1 MKDFSSEMAYLEQWA
16 PKAEELFTNEEQE
29 QKLVGFQSAIC
40 QVILSSGITER
51 ITPKDIVTF
60 LERLA
65 YENGV
70 EEDETFQ
77 RLRNEMKNLG
87 FLIGSLKKGAK
98 GEKRTRDGLRNLE
111 FSPGVKILYNITL
124 DDGTDRTEYDAIV
137 LTPYGIFVV
146 EAKNFNGDARIT
158 EKGILVRKD
167 DRFGEYNLGEKM
179 NRKEFLLRS
188 CLGDLASVPYHALLL
203 YVNEQADIE
212 DEYHQIPITYC
223 NTVAKTIRQFDHG
236 NELITAE
243 ELKRIETEIISH
255 QIDAR
260 YPCGVDC
267 QQIIE
272 DLTVIM
278 RRIANSEPADD
289 PLPVK
294 AVPAKAH
301 SPVAPPAPVIVERR
315 RGLPW
320 WGTLLLSLGG
330 AGLGAGGMALYDHYK
345 QNRN

>member
-1 MKDFSSEMAYLEQWA
+1 MKDFSSEMAYLEQRA
-16 PKAEELFTNEEQE
+16 PKAEELFTNKEKE
-29 QKLVGFQSAIC
+29 QKLVDFQSAIC

-51 ITPKDIVTF
+51 ITPRDIVTF

-77 RLRNEMKNLG
+77 RLRNEMKDLG
-87 FLIGSLKKGAK
+87 FIIGSLKKGAK

-137 LTPYGIFVV
+137 LTSYGIFVV
-146 EAKNFNGDARIT
+146 EAKNLNGDARIT

-188 CLGDLASVPYHALLL
+188 CLGELASVPYHALLL

-212 DEYHQIPITYC
+212 DEYHLIPITYC
-223 NTVAKTIRQFDHG
+223 NTVAEAIQQFDHG
-236 NELITAE
+236 DELITAE
-243 ELKRIETEIISH
+243 ELKRIEAEITSH

-260 YPCGVDC
+260 YPCGVNC

-278 RRIANSEPADD
+278 RRIANSTPADD
-289 PLPVK
+289 PQLVK
-294 AVPAKAH
+294 TAPARVY
-301 SPVAPPAPVIVERR
+301 SPVDPPAPVIVERR

>member
-1 MKDFSSEMAYLEQWA
+1 MKDFNTEKTYLEQWA
-16 PKAEELFTNEEQE
+16 PKAEDLFTNEEQE

-40 QVILSSGITER
+40 HVMLSSGITEKISPR
-51 ITPKDIVTF
+51 DIVTF

-70 EEDETFQ
+70 EDDETFQ
-77 RLRNEMKNLG
+77 RLRDEMKNLG

-188 CLGDLASVPYHALLL
+188 CLGELASVPYHALLL
-203 YVNEQADIE
+203 YVNEQADVE

-223 NTVAKTIRQFDHG
+223 NTVAKTIQQFDHG
-236 NELITAE
+236 DELITAE
-243 ELKRIETEIISH
+243 ELKQIEAEITNH

-278 RRIANSEPADD
+278 RRIANSAPADD
-289 PLPVK
+289 PQPVK
-294 AVPAKAH
+294 TASARVYSHARPT
-301 SPVAPPAPVIVERR
+301 PPIVVERK
-315 RGLPW
+315 RGVPW
-320 WGTLLLSLGG
+320 WGALLMTLAG
-330 AGLGAGGMALYDHYK
+330 AGAGVGGKVLYDHYR
-345 QNRN
+345 QNH

>member
-1 MKDFSSEMAYLEQWA
+1 MKDFNTEKAYLEQWA
-16 PKAEELFTNEEQE
+16 PKAEDLFTNEEQE

-40 QVILSSGITER
+40 HVMLSSGITER
-51 ITPKDIVTF
+51 ITPRDITSF

-65 YENGV
+65 HENGV
-70 EEDETFQ
+70 DEDETFQ
-77 RLRNEMKNLG
+77 RLREGMKNLG

-188 CLGDLASVPYHALLL
+188 CLGELASVPYHALLL

-223 NTVAKTIRQFDHG
+223 NTVAKIIQQFDHG
-236 NELITAE
+236 DELITSE
-243 ELKRIETEIISH
+243 ELKQIEAEITSH

-272 DLTVIM
+272 DLTAIM
-278 RRIANSEPADD
+278 RRIANSAPADE
-289 PLPVK
+289 PQPIRTAPARVYS
-294 AVPAKAH
+294 PAK
-301 SPVAPPAPVIVERR
+301 PTPPIVVERK
-315 RGLPW
+315 RGVPW
-320 WGTLLLSLGG
+320 WGALLMTLAG
-330 AGLGAGGMALYDHYK
+330 AGAGVGGKALYDHYR
-345 QNRN
+345 QNR

>member
-1 MKDFSSEMAYLEQWA
+1 MKDFNTEKAYLEQWA
-16 PKAEELFTNEEQE
+16 PKAEDLFTNEEQE

-40 QVILSSGITER
+40 HVMLSSGITER
-51 ITPKDIVTF
+51 ITPRDITSF

-65 YENGV
+65 HENGV
-70 EEDETFQ
+70 DEDETFQ
-77 RLRNEMKNLG
+77 RLREEMKNLG

-111 FSPGVKILYNITL
+111 FSPNVKILYNITL

-137 LTPYGIFVV
+137 LAPYGIFVV
-146 EAKNFNGDARIT
+146 EAKNFNGNARIT

-188 CLGDLASVPYHALLL
+188 YLGELASVPYHSLLL

-223 NTVAKTIRQFDHG
+223 NTVAETIKQFDHG
-236 NELITAE
+236 DELITSE
-243 ELKRIETEIISH
+243 ELKQIEAEITSH

-272 DLTVIM
+272 DLTAIM
-278 RRIANSEPADD
+278 RRIANS
-289 PLPVK
+289 
-294 AVPAKAH
+294 
-301 SPVAPPAPVIVERR
+301 APVDEPQPIRTAPAMVYSPARPTPPIVVERK
-315 RGLPW
+315 RGVPW
-320 WGTLLLSLGG
+320 WGALLMTLAG
-330 AGLGAGGMALYDHYK
+330 AGAGVGGKALYDHYR
-345 QNRN
+345 QNR

>member
-1 MKDFSSEMAYLEQWA
+1 MKDFNMERAYLEQWA

-29 QKLVGFQSAIC
+29 QKLVAFQMAIC
-40 QVILSSGITER
+40 HVMLSSGISER
-51 ITPKDIVTF
+51 ITPRDITAW
-60 LERLA
+60 LERIA
-65 YENGV
+65 HENGID
-70 EEDETFQ
+70 EDETFQ
-77 RLRNEMKNLG
+77 RLKDEMKNLG

-146 EAKNFNGDARIT
+146 ETKNFNGDARIT

-167 DRFGEYNLGEKM
+167 DRFGAYNLGEKM

-188 CLGDLASVPYHALLL
+188 CLGGLGFVPYHALLL

-223 NTVAKTIRQFDHG
+223 NTVARTIQQFDHG
-236 NELITAE
+236 D
-243 ELKRIETEIISH
+243 EIISTDELKKIEYEIVSH
-255 QIDAR
+255 QVDAR

-272 DLTVIM
+272 DLTEIM
-278 RRIANSEPADD
+278 RRIANSEAEDIPE
-289 PLPVK
+289 PVK
-294 AVPAKAH
+294 ATLAKPNTRVKQEP
-301 SPVAPPAPVIVERR
+301 PVVIENN
-315 RGLPW
+315 RGVPW
-320 WGTLLLSLGG
+320 WGALLIGLAG
-330 AGLGAGGMALYDHYK
+330 AGVGVGGKTLYDHYAHQK
-345 QNRN
+345 

>member
-1 MKDFSSEMAYLEQWA
+1 MKDFNTEKAYLEQWA
-16 PKAEELFTNEEQE
+16 PKAEDLFTNEEQE

-40 QVILSSGITER
+40 HVMLSSGITER
-51 ITPKDIVTF
+51 ITPRDITSF

-65 YENGV
+65 HENGV
-70 EEDETFQ
+70 DEDETFQ
-77 RLRNEMKNLG
+77 RLREGMKNLG

-188 CLGDLASVPYHALLL
+188 CLGELASVPYHALLL
-203 YVNEQADIE
+203 YVNEQVDIE

-223 NTVAKTIRQFDHG
+223 NTVAKTIQQFDHG
-236 NELITAE
+236 DELIMSE
-243 ELKRIETEIISH
+243 ELKQIEAEITSH

-272 DLTVIM
+272 DLTAIM
-278 RRIANSEPADD
+278 RRIANS
-289 PLPVK
+289 
-294 AVPAKAH
+294 
-301 SPVAPPAPVIVERR
+301 APVDEPQPIRTAAARVYSSARPTSPIVVEK
-315 RGLPW
+315 RGVPW
-320 WGTLLLSLGG
+320 WGALLMTLAG
-330 AGLGAGGMALYDHYK
+330 AGAGVGGKALYDHYR
-345 QNRN
+345 QNR

>member
-1 MKDFSSEMAYLEQWA
+1 MKDFNSEKAYLEQWA

-51 ITPKDIVTF
+51 ITPRDIVTF

-70 EEDETFQ
+70 EDDETFQ

-111 FSPGVKILYNITL
+111 FSPGVKVLYNVTL

-188 CLGDLASVPYHALLL
+188 CLGELASLPYHALLL
-203 YVNEQADIE
+203 YVNEQAEIE

-223 NTVAKTIRQFDHG
+223 NTVAKAIQQFDHG
-236 NELITAE
+236 DELITTE
-243 ELKRIETEIISH
+243 ELKRIEGEITSH

-278 RRIANSEPADD
+278 RRIANSAPADD
-289 PLPVK
+289 PQPVK
-294 AVPAKAH
+294 TTPARVH
-301 SPVAPPAPVIVERR
+301 SPARPTHPIVVERK
-315 RGLPW
+315 RGVLW
-320 WGTLLLSLGG
+320 WGALLMTLVG
-330 AGLGAGGMALYDHYK
+330 AGAGVGGKALYDHYR
-345 QNRN
+345 QNR